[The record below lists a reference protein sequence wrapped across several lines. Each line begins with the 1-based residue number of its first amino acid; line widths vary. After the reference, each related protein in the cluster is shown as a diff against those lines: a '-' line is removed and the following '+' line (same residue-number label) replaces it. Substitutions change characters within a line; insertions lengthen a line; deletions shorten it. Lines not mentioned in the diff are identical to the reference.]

1 MIADIIKKLKP
12 LLNNSNK
19 NIAEKTALA
28 ITKLQTKQYFENAFS
43 KYESLSEQ
51 NKTKLLM
58 EINNVCPKA
67 SFDFINKALDDEIPQ
82 VKAIAIKTAMEQNDP
97 RHIQKIAKLVNHH
110 DPVVRKLAYEF
121 LGKFPLPQ
129 ISTVLNNKLL
139 IEDNKEAL
147 KSLIISIGNIG
158 SQDSCEYLLNLL
170 DKTEDTKIKE
180 EIIESIGKL
189 KI

>member
-1 MIADIIKKLKP
+1 MITDIIKKLKP
-12 LLNNSNK
+12 LLNNTQK
-19 NIAEKTALA
+19 NISEKTA
-28 ITKLQTKQYFENAFS
+28 ITITRLQTKQYFEKAYNS
-43 KYESLSEQ
+43 YETLREE

-58 EINNVCPKA
+58 EINNVCPKS
-67 SFDFINKALDDEIPQ
+67 SFDFINKALEDEIPR

-97 RHIQKIAKLVNHH
+97 RHIQKVAKLINDL

-129 ISTVLNNKLL
+129 ISAVLNKKLL

-147 KSLIISIGNIG
+147 QSLIISVGNIG
-158 SQDSCEYLLNLL
+158 NENSSEYLLKLL
-170 DKTEDTKIKE
+170 DKTEDSTLKS

-189 KI
+189 KL